1 MKEASHQNHPLCNC
15 IYVKCPE
22 QANVQRQ
29 KVDYW
34 LAQGLRGRDIWG
46 DENVLTIDCG
56 DGYTTLNILNH

>member
-1 MKEASHQNHPLCNC
+1 M
-15 IYVKCPE
+15 
-22 QANVQRQ
+22 QRQ